1 MENTPEQNVN
11 LEEIVEF
18 EDDDVN
24 TMEEKEVLEGE
35 DATDHVIEDSM
46 IEALP
51 EPYVGM
57 EFESPDDAQEYYNK
71 YARFIGFGTRKN
83 RLMRSRSNQAIIGQE
98 FVCSKEG
105 VRAKKYV
112 NREDRIKKSI
122 PDETREGWKA
132 MLRISKKEEQKWVIS
147 GFYAA
152 HNHELATPKSTPLIR
167 SHRKRSRVQKDL
179 MDVLA
184 DSGVRPIITDQDGS
198 ITSAIAKVLPN
209 STHHFC
215 MWHIEKKFPENLSQV
230 YHQNADFKKEF
241 NNCIHNTVTRDDFE
255 DAWMKVIQKYKLQEA
270 LENRYAKEREKNFK
284 TMDSKPVLKTLYS
297 MEAEASQIYTRKLFR
312 MFQDELVHTQEY
324 VADRVNVDGDSKTD
338 GNSKT
343 DGDSKTYKV
352 HEVNRE
358 KPVYLVTFDA
368 TLNEVECN
376 CHKFE
381 FMGILCRHALTIFI
395 KKRVFSLPQRNQ
407 SDPHTINATEP
418 QSSNQSADVMPDA
431 CKTT

>member
-184 DSGVRPIITDQDGS
+184 DSGVRP
-198 ITSAIAKVLPN
+198 K
-209 STHHFC
+209 
-215 MWHIEKKFPENLSQV
+215 
-230 YHQNADFKKEF
+230 
-241 NNCIHNTVTRDDFE
+241 
-255 DAWMKVIQKYKLQEA
+255 A